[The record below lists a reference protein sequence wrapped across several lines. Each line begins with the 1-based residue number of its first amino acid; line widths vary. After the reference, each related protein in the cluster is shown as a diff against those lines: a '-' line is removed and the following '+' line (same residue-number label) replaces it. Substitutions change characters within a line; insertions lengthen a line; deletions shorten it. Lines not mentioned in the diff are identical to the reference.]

1 MTQFLNLLF
10 NGLSLG
16 AIYALVALGFVIIFK
31 SSEVLNFAHGSMLL
45 LGAFVVARLQPS
57 IGFYGA
63 VALGVAAAALS
74 ALIVQRL
81 IITPMRG
88 APVIS
93 LAIVTI
99 GVDILMFTELNRR
112 IGADILSLGQPWGG
126 KFVRIGSAGVTE
138 NRLVAMV
145 VATLVIA
152 LFFAAFKY
160 SSWGVAMRAS
170 AEDGETAA
178 LMGIRLGRIS
188 ALAWVIGGGL
198 AALAGVFLTGAPT
211 PGLQPGIG
219 AIALRAFPAAILGGL
234 DSTGGALVGG
244 LIIGVAESFT
254 AGYQDKILFLGR
266 GFGDVM
272 PYVVM
277 IAVLLVRPTGL
288 FGTKELTRV

>member
-1 MTQFLNLLF
+1 MTEFLNLLL

-31 SSEVLNFAHGSMLL
+31 SSEVLNFAHGSLL
-45 LGAFVVARLQPS
+45 LFGAFVVARAEPHV
-57 IGFYGA
+57 GFYGA
-63 VALGVAAAALS
+63 VAVGLAATGLGAV
-74 ALIVQRL
+74 VMWRL
-81 IITPMRG
+81 IIAPLRG

-93 LAIVTI
+93 LAIITI
-99 GVDILMFTELNRR
+99 GADILIFTDLNRR
-112 IGADILSLGQPWGG
+112 IGSDILSLGHPWGG
-126 KFVRIGSAGVTE
+126 KFVRMGSAGITE
-138 NRLVAMV
+138 NRLVAMI
-145 VATLVIA
+145 VAAVVIA

-160 SSWGVAMRAS
+160 SSWGVAMRAA

-188 ALAWVIGGGL
+188 ALAWLIAGGL
-198 AALAGVFLTGAPT
+198 AAIAGIFLTGSPT

-219 AIALRAFPAAILGGL
+219 AVALRAFPAAILGGL

-244 LIIGVAESFT
+244 LVIGVAESFT
-254 AGYQDKILFLGR
+254 AGYQDRILFLGR
-266 GFGDVM
+266 GFGSVM